1 MQQMGICQ
9 SYNVQMTKPESLSAA
24 QYRKN
29 VTEPALF
36 IILPW
41 YRLFLLPEETP
52 KSLLEDY
59 RVDAACYCYSTC
71 CENQSCEQSYH
82 RASDKDREKE
92 EKKGKEEEEYNLKAK
107 VSELLM
113 ERLPYLESVQIRRH
127 LPDTLVVTVTE
138 STAAAAVADGT
149 GYLYLNRYGKVL
161 EQNTSDG
168 GLPVVTGVS
177 LSGTQPGQAVAAGE
191 DAYTDALLEVL
202 EALDAGG
209 MLDELSFL
217 NLQDLTDVRIGYA
230 DRFDI
235 RVGTLDDLSY
245 RLRFAKTVIDERL
258 SPSDIGRLYWDA
270 QNRLHYV
277 PDTAENVAASA
288 AGTADTSPT
297 VDLDSVIEDEPPADG
312 ETSDSGTDADE
323 GDGAGYDE
331 EDDAA
336 DPDLS
341 YESYDEYDETYD
353 EWYDETGDETA
364 E

>member
-1 MQQMGICQ
+1 MKRRKRKQKTPEQERRRSNRRQRFFHAVGRVFFIGVLVVAAVLALTIFFKVHTVSVEGAMRYSAEEIVA
-9 SYNVQMTKPESLSAA
+9 NLDVQEG
-24 QYRKN
+24 
-29 VTEPALF
+29 
-36 IILPW
+36 
-41 YRLFLLPEETP
+41 
-52 KSLLEDY
+52 D
-59 RVDAACYCYSTC
+59 
-71 CENQSCEQSYH
+71 
-82 RASDKDREKE
+82 
-92 EKKGKEEEEYNLKAK
+92 NLYLWNKAK
-107 VSELLM
+107 VSEHLM

-177 LSGTQPGQAVAAGE
+177 LSGIQPGQAVAAGE